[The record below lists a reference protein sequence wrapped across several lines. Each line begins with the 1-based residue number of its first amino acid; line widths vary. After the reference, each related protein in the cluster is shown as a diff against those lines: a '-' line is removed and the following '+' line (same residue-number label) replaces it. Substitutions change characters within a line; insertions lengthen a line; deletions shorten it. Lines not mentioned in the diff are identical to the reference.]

1 MAGQGS
7 ARVIL
12 NEIDLSQVRNQQQL
26 PQGVPAAVVGPA
38 RKGPAFVPQTF
49 ANMQQFNE
57 MFGNM
62 LEKSKDS
69 NSNIFG
75 PLALNEWMKSAQ
87 AGTYV
92 RVLGVGDGKSSSGG
106 GRVEES
112 GFIVGNKLVQ
122 KQEGDLGKI
131 DDNPHANISDSESA
145 IELGRTHF
153 LGCFMKETVG
163 NTTLSDSGINTTAAQ
178 PIIRGVL
185 MTPQGVRP
193 ALNPNA
199 SLAQF
204 VDINDTGANPRK
216 ASDGLDFGSNV
227 VTNLVGYVVGEV
239 VNQGFKLILNGYSNT
254 QNPAVLSCS
263 FDPESPAYFAKVLN
277 TDPTKIEELGH
288 YLYAHWDIDASVAIP
303 SNEGLVNKDV
313 LLTDVLKT
321 NYVNMIGFLVAGA
334 AGRDASAAG
343 KPNYEDFSSRFRTAK
358 TPWITSQRY
367 GGQSKR
373 LFRLHALDDG
383 EISNGLFRLLVSN
396 LAYAGENKYGSFDLI
411 LELLESNPISGS
423 VLAAWKNLSLDPNS
437 KNFIARVIGDKH
449 AYFDFER
456 DESKQRLVVDGSYEL
471 KNKFVRVELSDDLLN
486 DEVDI
491 DALPCGFEGHD
502 YLFTKSTGNFVELD
516 VNNASK
522 IFTNVND
529 IPLDIL
535 SNAMVPPVDYVKSIS
550 RNIGSSKEASS
561 ELAWGVKFSQRKYK
575 DSDLKELIEEGY
587 NHSIKS
593 YAKYFPHFGS
603 VPVLR
608 THEDDAT
615 FQNAE
620 FNLEKIEIRDVNAS
634 GELLSFDDAE
644 YRRDGTASAAANK
657 RFLKISTDGYAKNSK
672 YLKFRCMFQGG
683 FDGVNIFDDEKSK
696 FTGTASLREN
706 YDETSSNKKT
716 GPTVNAYIKAV
727 DVLSDKSAAEFQV
740 LAIPGQRASVVT
752 DHAMKSCEERFD
764 ALYIMDIE
772 EVDAVG
778 VIIEDSLVKPHVRNT
793 LSNFETRLLDS
804 SFGAAYFPNITMPR
818 PSDRALIVV
827 PPSVAL
833 LGVLSRNDAISAP
846 WFAPAGLNRGAVV
859 GSRGV
864 SVQMNRDLLNEIYD
878 VDINPLY
885 EPAGRPG
892 EVYVFGQKTLMQS
905 ESALDRINV
914 RRLLIDLRRKVK
926 KIGEQLLF
934 EPNRESTL
942 VNFSRLVE
950 PIMQDAQRRQ
960 GVTRYKVQ
968 IDTTTTTQNDVEN
981 NTIRGK
987 IYLQP
992 TKSIEFISLDFIVT
1006 NTL

>member
-12 NEIDLSQVRNQQQL
+12 NEIDLSQVRNPQQL

-57 MFGNM
+57 IFGNM
-62 LEKSKDS
+62 LEKSKES
-69 NSNIFG
+69 NSNILA
-75 PLALNEWMKSAQ
+75 PLAINEWMKSAQ

-92 RVLGVGDGKSSSGG
+92 RILGVGNGKPSSGG
-106 GRVEES
+106 GRVEEA
-112 GFIVGNKLVQ
+112 GFTVGNKLVQ
-122 KQEGDLGKI
+122 KQEGDLGKTA
-131 DDNPHANISDSESA
+131 DNPYANITDSEDA
-145 IELGRTHF
+145 IALGRTHF
-153 LGCFMKETVG
+153 LGCFMKETAD
-163 NTTLSDSGINTTAAQ
+163 NTTLKDAGIDTTTEAQ
-178 PIIRGVL
+178 PVIRGVL

-193 ALNPNA
+193 ALDVNA
-199 SLAQF
+199 SL
-204 VDINDTGANPRK
+204 NDFADSIAAKDHIRSVAHGK
-216 ASDGLDFGSNV
+216 LFGSA
-227 VTNLVGYVVGEV
+227 TNGTSLVGYVVGEV
-239 VNQGFKLILNGYSNT
+239 IDQGFKLILNGYSNT

-263 FDPESPAYFAKVLN
+263 FDPSSPAYFAKVLN

-288 YLYAHWDIDASVAIP
+288 YLYAYWDIDKSVAIP
-303 SNEGLVNKDV
+303 SNAGLKHADAD
-313 LLTDVLKT
+313 LAG
-321 NYVNMIGFLVAGA
+321 NYANMIGFLVAGA
-334 AGRDASAAG
+334 AGRDASADG

-367 GGQSKR
+367 GGESKR

-383 EISNGLFRLLVSN
+383 EVSNGLFRLLVSN
-396 LAYAGENKYGSFDLI
+396 LAYAGENKFGSFDLV
-411 LELLESNPISGS
+411 LERLESNPVSGS
-423 VLAAWKNLSLDPNS
+423 VIVAWKNLSLDPNS

-456 DESKQRLVVDGSYEL
+456 DESKQRLVTDGSFEI
-471 KNKFVRVELSDDLLN
+471 KNKFVRVELSDDMLN
-486 DEVDI
+486 GEISV

-502 YLFTKSTGNFVELD
+502 YLFTKSTGNFVEID
-516 VNNASK
+516 VANDKK
-522 IFTNVND
+522 IFTDANNT
-529 IPLDIL
+529 PLGIL
-535 SNAMVPPVDYVKSIS
+535 SNAMVPPVEYVKSIS
-550 RNIGSSKEASS
+550 RKVGSTKEADDD
-561 ELAWGVKFSQRKYK
+561 LAWGVKFAKRKNK
-575 DSDLKELIEEGY
+575 DSELRELIEEEF
-587 NHSIKS
+587 NSSIKS

-608 THEDDAT
+608 SHEDDIS

-620 FNLEKIEIRDVNAS
+620 FNLENIEVRDVNAS
-634 GELLSFDDAE
+634 SELLSFDNAE
-644 YRRDGTASAAANK
+644 YRRNGVASSDDAANK
-657 RFLKISTDGYAKNSK
+657 RFLKISTDGFAKNSR

-716 GPTVNAYIKAV
+716 GPTVNAYMKAV

-740 LAIPGQRASVVT
+740 LAIPGQRASVIT

-772 EVDAVG
+772 EVDALG
-778 VIIEDSLVKPHVRNT
+778 VVIEDALVKPHVRNT
-793 LSNFETRLLDS
+793 ISKFEVRLLDS
-804 SFGAAYFPNITMPR
+804 SFGAAYFPNVTVPR
-818 PSDRALIVV
+818 PSDNALVVV

-864 SVQMNRDLLNEIYD
+864 SVQMNRDLLDELYD
-878 VDINPLY
+878 VDVNPLY

-892 EVYVFGQKTLMQS
+892 EVYVFGQKTLLQG

-942 VNFSRLVE
+942 ANFSRLVE

-968 IDTTTTTQNDVEN
+968 IDSSTTTQNDVEN

-992 TKSIEFISLDFIVT
+992 TKSIEFISLDFVVT

>member
-12 NEIDLSQVRNQQQL
+12 NEIDLSQVRNPQQL

-62 LEKSKDS
+62 LEKNKNS
-69 NSNIFG
+69 NSNIFA

-87 AGTYV
+87 SGTYI
-92 RVLGVGDGKSSSGG
+92 RILGVGDGKASSGG

-153 LGCFMKETVG
+153 LGCFMKETAS
-163 NTTLSDSGINTTAAQ
+163 NTTLKDSGINTGTEAQ

-193 ALNPNA
+193 ALNVNA
-199 SLAQF
+199 NLTQF
-204 VDINDTGANPRK
+204 HDVNKANANPRK
-216 ASDGLDFGSNV
+216 ESHDLSFGGT
-227 VTNLVGYVVGEV
+227 VTDNLVGYVVGEV
-239 VNQGFKLILNGYSNT
+239 VDQGFKLILNGYSNT
-254 QNPAVLSCS
+254 KNPAILSCS

-288 YLYAHWDIDASVAIP
+288 YLYAHWDIDSSVATP
-303 SNEGLVNKDV
+303 SNVGLNRTGVQLVGD
-313 LLTDVLKT
+313 
-321 NYVNMIGFLVAGA
+321 YVNMIGFLVAGA
-334 AGRDASAAG
+334 AGRNSSAAG
-343 KPNYEDFSSRFRTAK
+343 KPNYEDFSSRYRTAK

-367 GGQSKR
+367 GSTSKK

-396 LAYAGENKYGSFDLI
+396 LAYAGENKFGSFDLT
-411 LELLESNPISGS
+411 LERLESNPISGS
-423 VLAAWKNLSLDPNS
+423 IIVAWKNLSLDPNS
-437 KNFIARVIGDKH
+437 KNFISRVIGDKH
-449 AYFDFER
+449 SFFDFER
-456 DESKQRLVVDGSYEL
+456 DESKQKLVVDGSFEL
-471 KNKFVRVELSDDLLN
+471 KNKFVRVELSDDMLN
-486 DEVDI
+486 GEVNI
-491 DALPCGFEGHD
+491 DALPCGFLGHD
-502 YLFTKSTGNFVELD
+502 YIFTKSVENFVEID
-516 VNNASK
+516 VADANK
-522 IFTNVND
+522 IFTGANNL
-529 IPLDIL
+529 PLTIL
-535 SNAMVPPVDYVKSIS
+535 SDAMVPPIEYVKSIS
-550 RNIGSSKEASS
+550 RNVGANKEADDD
-561 ELAWGVKFSQRKYK
+561 LAWGVKFAKRKHK
-575 DSDLKELIEEGY
+575 DSELRELIEEGF
-587 NHSIKS
+587 NDSIKS

-608 THEDDAT
+608 SDADVAT
-615 FQNAE
+615 FQNSE
-620 FNLEKIEIRDVNAS
+620 FNLENILVRDLS
-634 GELLSFDDAE
+634 GDELLSFNGAE
-644 YRRDGTASAAANK
+644 YRRDNKKSVADTNK
-657 RFLKISTDGYAKNSK
+657 RFLKISTDGFAKNSRF
-672 YLKFRCMFQGG
+672 LKFRCMFQGG

-696 FTGTASLREN
+696 FTGAASLREY
-706 YDETSSNKKT
+706 YDEGAVNKKT
-716 GPTVNAYIKAV
+716 GPTVNAYMKAV

-740 LAIPGQRASVVT
+740 LAIPGQRASIIT
-752 DHAMKSCEERFD
+752 DHAVKSCEERFD

-772 EVDAVG
+772 EVDALG
-778 VIIEDSLVKPHVRNT
+778 VVVEDALVKPHVRNT
-793 LSNFETRLLDS
+793 LSKFEVRLLDS
-804 SFGAAYFPNITMPR
+804 SFGAAYFPNVTMPR
-818 PSDRALIVV
+818 PSDNALIVV

-833 LGVLSRNDAISAP
+833 MGVISRNDALSAP

-859 GSRGV
+859 GSKGV

-892 EVYVFGQKTLMQS
+892 EVYVFGQKTLLQG

-942 VNFSRLVE
+942 ANFSRLVE

-968 IDTTTTTQNDVEN
+968 IDSSTTTQNDIEN